1 MKIAVIV
8 IRSLMGALLLFGSV
22 AYFLKLFPTPELT
35 GGTKIFMAGMDA
47 VVYLMPL
54 VKATE
59 LACGLALLVG
69 RFVPLATVVLA
80 PVVLNIV
87 LYHAFLDPATIGA
100 GVFLL
105 VGGLFLA
112 YAHRSH
118 FKSLLAMKAT
128 LG

>member
-8 IRSLMGALLLFGSV
+8 IRSLMGALLLFGSI

-35 GGTKIFMAGMDA
+35 GGPKVFMAGVEA

-59 LACGLALLVG
+59 LVCGLAFVLG
-69 RFVPLATVVLA
+69 RFVPLATVVIA
-80 PVVLNIV
+80 PIVLNIV
-87 LYHAFLDPATIGA
+87 LYHAFLGPETIGA
-100 GVFLL
+100 GLFLL
-105 VGGLFLA
+105 LGGLFLA